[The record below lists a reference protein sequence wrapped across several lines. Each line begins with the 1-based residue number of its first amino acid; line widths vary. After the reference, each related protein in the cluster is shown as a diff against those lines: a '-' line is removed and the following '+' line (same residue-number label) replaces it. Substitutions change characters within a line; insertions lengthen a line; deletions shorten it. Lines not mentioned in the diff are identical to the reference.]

1 MREWCITGLQD
12 LSDDFGLSEPS
23 LAAEEI
29 RCRSAAGEQ
38 LSERD
43 VEDIA
48 YKYHCRVSWLM
59 PVSSV
64 VPKKGPYPLLER
76 LFRKPA
82 PVVVEEDEEDA

>member
-1 MREWCITGLQD
+1 MREWCITGLEG

-29 RCRSAAGEQ
+29 RSRSAAGEQ

-43 VEDIA
+43 IEDIA
-48 YKYHCRVSWLM
+48 YKYHSRVLWLV
-59 PVSSV
+59 PVSSY
-64 VPKKGPYPLLER
+64 VPQKGSYPLLES

-82 PVVVEEDEEDA
+82 PVVVEEDEDDA